1 MFFFFIE
8 SQSGSLERNTSNLWW
23 TVTQH
28 HSIWVQF
35 DAVDKR
41 LLNVKQ
47 HKVKGRIDQLSLR
60 DLLMWQ
66 GVCSKFLYQ
75 LSSLHMCISK
85 FKEYSSSIT
94 GSYCCFLA
102 LCFGDYK
109 YTKMKEEK
117 CWLRIKSKVIIMHT
131 AFTPKILLV
140 IPPTICCTVLPVITV
155 CRISIYFN

>member
-1 MFFFFIE
+1 MTLVASCYKE
-8 SQSGSLERNTSNLWW
+8 
-23 TVTQH
+23 
-28 HSIWVQF
+28 
-35 DAVDKR
+35 KR
-41 LLNVKQ
+41 KKTKELNVFFYRITKWKSREEYLQPMVNCDLTSQYMSTIWCSGQKASKCLEQ

-60 DLLMWQ
+60 DLLMWR

-117 CWLRIKSKVIIMHT
+117 CWLRIKSKVICIQHS
-131 AFTPKILLV
+131 
-140 IPPTICCTVLPVITV
+140 LP
-155 CRISIYFN
+155 RFYW